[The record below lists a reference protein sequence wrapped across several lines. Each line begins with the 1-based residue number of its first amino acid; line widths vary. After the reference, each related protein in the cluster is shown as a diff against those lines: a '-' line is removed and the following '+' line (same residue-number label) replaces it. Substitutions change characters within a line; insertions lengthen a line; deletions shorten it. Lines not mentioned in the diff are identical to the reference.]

1 MAVDLIQKNG
11 IDSIFFDLDGTLR
24 HNRPS
29 FIEALTG
36 FTQELGITGES
47 DNNRQAHRWLHY
59 YWAQSPEL
67 ISDQEIFGNNDDL
80 FWINHSRLFLL
91 ACGCQPKQALQIA
104 PNLTQYMREGYNP
117 EDTLADEVPNL
128 LETLKTDGFRLAVV
142 SNRRNSFDE
151 QLETLP
157 ILNIH

>member
-1 MAVDLIQKNG
+1 MIKKNG

-67 ISDQEIFGNNDDL
+67 ISDQENNL
-80 FWINHSRLFLL
+80 EFKLVIQNRFKLL
-91 ACGCQPKQALQIA
+91 MNYLK
-104 PNLTQYMREGYNP
+104 LTKNKFSI
-117 EDTLADEVPNL
+117 L
-128 LETLKTDGFRLAVV
+128 LMLR
-142 SNRRNSFDE
+142 
-151 QLETLP
+151 
-157 ILNIH
+157 